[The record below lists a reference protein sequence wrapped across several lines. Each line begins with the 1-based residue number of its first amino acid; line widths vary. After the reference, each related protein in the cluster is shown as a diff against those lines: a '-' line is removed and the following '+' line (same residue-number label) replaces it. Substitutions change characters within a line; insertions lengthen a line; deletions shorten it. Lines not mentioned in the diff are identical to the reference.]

1 MWITNGYNRINYS
14 NYLKIR
20 LMQLMV
26 SLKVETN
33 QVEKNFKIK
42 KNSIKIS
49 GGIIMLYIKSTFFE
63 ANFGPFFLK

>member
-1 MWITNGYNRINYS
+1 
-14 NYLKIR
+14 
-20 LMQLMV
+20 MQLTV

-63 ANFGPFFLK
+63 ANFGLFFLK